1 MKSIHQRSQNRD
13 KEDRAYTCRA
23 PSSGYGA
30 AKWAGRRP
38 REAPAAAAGEETGRN
53 AGRRL
58 FEAACLAG
66 GVEPPEELSSVGVA
80 SSRGAGLLAGGRRR
94 ARLGYHGARAGR

>member
-1 MKSIHQRSQNRD
+1 MR
-13 KEDRAYTCRA
+13 
-23 PSSGYGA
+23 
-30 AKWAGRRP
+30 
-38 REAPAAAAGEETGRN
+38 
-53 AGRRL
+53 GRRL

-66 GVEPPEELSSVGVA
+66 GVEPPEELSSAGVA

>member
-1 MKSIHQRSQNRD
+1 M
-13 KEDRAYTCRA
+13 
-23 PSSGYGA
+23 
-30 AKWAGRRP
+30 W
-38 REAPAAAAGEETGRN
+38 
-53 AGRRL
+53 GRRL

-94 ARLGYHGARAGR
+94 ARLGYHGLMARAPDVKGGRSRPAFSVSLHILATVCGAD